1 MSHDDSTDEVAA
13 RLAALIEALP
23 DAIFFKDGDGCWR
36 LLNSAALRLFG
47 LAGKAWE
54 GKTDLELAL
63 LYPDLAEAYA
73 ACHRADEQAWTSGSR
88 FDTTEYLHDPHSG
101 ELHTFEVTKLPLFHP
116 DGSRRGLLA
125 IGHDITPHIRIE
137 EAERRQRAS
146 LRRLSEIAT
155 FSRQPL
161 VEQFRQALTIG
172 AVHLGLEFGIVSE
185 IQGDSYRIVSQI
197 SPPDT
202 LADNQTFSL
211 GDTYCGGTVQQG
223 GVVAI
228 EHVGNSDDRG
238 HPCYRTSHLD
248 AYIAAPVIVDDKVF
262 GTVNFSTARRYG
274 RKFDDGDREFVQLL
288 ARWVG
293 SAIERDRMG
302 RRLADS
308 EGQLRTII
316 ETEPECV
323 KLMAADGTLL
333 QMNRA
338 GLDMLGADS
347 ADEVIGKSVPHMILP
362 EYRREFDELTRR
374 VFYGDSGRLEFEII
388 NLKGVH
394 LWLETTAAPLRGAN
408 NDITA
413 LLSVTRDVTE
423 RKSAELALQA
433 SEQRFR
439 SIMDSNPVGMAI
451 VSLHGIF
458 LRVNDALCNITG
470 YSHDEL
476 EHLTFNDITHPDDV
490 PRQRDDVLRLI
501 NGEIA
506 TYQLEKR
513 YQHKDGHLVWVQVNA
528 SLVHDQDG
536 QPFYVIGQVEDISN
550 KKRAELALQESEEK
564 FRGMFELS
572 PIGIALNDLS
582 SGRYIE
588 ANPSLLISTGY
599 TAQELYALRY
609 QDLTSAEYGMQDQE
623 QLARLRKSGRYG
635 PYEKE
640 YIRKDG
646 TRYPV
651 LLSGVRINDGPD
663 RDMILSVVQ
672 DISERKA
679 AEAEI
684 HRLAFYDPLT
694 RLANR
699 RLLLDRIRQAFH
711 AGARRETY
719 GAVLFID
726 LDNFKLLNDTMG
738 HDAGDQLLI
747 EMAQRLLSCV
757 RADDTVARLGGDEFV
772 VMLKH
777 LNHEVTHA
785 AAHAKRVAEKIR
797 TTLNDPVLFAGHQ
810 YQTTPSIGVS
820 LFHGTDQTADELLKH
835 ADVALYCAKNAGRNR
850 VCFFDPSMQEA
861 LDSRAELEADL
872 WEALR
877 EGQFSLFYQLQVGC
891 NDHVH
896 CAEGLLR
903 WSCPKRG
910 LVGPNDFIPLAEET
924 GLIVPIGYWVL
935 ETACKQLKAWEAG
948 AVTRH
953 IQISVNISSRQFH
966 QPDFVEQVR
975 SLVEN
980 TGIAPARLK
989 LELTESIVFKDI
1001 EDTVEKMRALKA
1013 IGVGLSMDD
1022 FGTGFSSLSYLVQL
1036 PFEQLKIDQSFV
1048 HNMTATPANSI
1059 VVETIINLARNLGLD
1074 VIAEGVETEEQH
1086 ALLTRHGCPSF
1097 QGFLFGHPVPAAE
1110 FEKMLSV
1117 RDEITVPK

>member
-1 MSHDDSTDEVAA
+1 MRLGRVGGEPGVTPGAVGPGESRRIRAPRMRRAFE
-13 RLAALIEALP
+13 RLAAHLTET
-23 DAIFFKDGDGCWR
+23 WT
-36 LLNSAALRLFG
+36 
-47 LAGKAWE
+47 LAT
-54 GKTDLELAL
+54 TDLLTQVL
-63 LYPDLAEAYA
+63 N
-73 ACHRADEQAWTSGSR
+73 
-88 FDTTEYLHDPHSG
+88 
-101 ELHTFEVTKLPLFHP
+101 
-116 DGSRRGLLA
+116 
-125 IGHDITPHIRIE
+125 
-137 EAERRQRAS
+137 
-146 LRRLSEIAT
+146 
-155 FSRQPL
+155 
-161 VEQFRQALTIG
+161 RQALLI
-172 AVHLGLEFGIVSE
+172 
-185 IQGDSYRIVSQI
+185 R
-197 SPPDT
+197 
-202 LADNQTFSL
+202 
-211 GDTYCGGTVQQG
+211 
-223 GVVAI
+223 
-228 EHVGNSDDRG
+228 
-238 HPCYRTSHLD
+238 LD
-248 AYIAAPVIVDDKVF
+248 EELQRAA
-262 GTVNFSTARRYG
+262 RYG
-274 RKFDDGDREFVQLL
+274 RQLSIIL
-288 ARWVG
+288 LDLDHFKVVNDSLGHAVG
-293 SAIERDRMG
+293 
-302 RRLADS
+302 
-308 EGQLRTII
+308 
-316 ETEPECV
+316 
-323 KLMAADGTLL
+323 
-333 QMNRA
+333 
-338 GLDMLGADS
+338 
-347 ADEVIGKSVPHMILP
+347 
-362 EYRREFDELTRR
+362 DEL
-374 VFYGDSGRLEFEII
+374 
-388 NLKGVH
+388 LKAV
-394 LWLETTAAPLRGAN
+394 ADILRG
-408 NDITA
+408 
-413 LLSVTRDVTE
+413 
-423 RKSAELALQA
+423 
-433 SEQRFR
+433 
-439 SIMDSNPVGMAI
+439 
-451 VSLHGIF
+451 
-458 LRVNDALCNITG
+458 
-470 YSHDEL
+470 
-476 EHLTFNDITHPDDV
+476 
-490 PRQRDDVLRLI
+490 
-501 NGEIA
+501 
-506 TYQLEKR
+506 
-513 YQHKDGHLVWVQVNA
+513 
-528 SLVHDQDG
+528 
-536 QPFYVIGQVEDISN
+536 
-550 KKRAELALQESEEK
+550 
-564 FRGMFELS
+564 
-572 PIGIALNDLS
+572 
-582 SGRYIE
+582 
-588 ANPSLLISTGY
+588 
-599 TAQELYALRY
+599 
-609 QDLTSAEYGMQDQE
+609 
-623 QLARLRKSGRYG
+623 
-635 PYEKE
+635 
-640 YIRKDG
+640 
-646 TRYPV
+646 
-651 LLSGVRINDGPD
+651 
-663 RDMILSVVQ
+663 
-672 DISERKA
+672 
-679 AEAEI
+679 
-684 HRLAFYDPLT
+684 
-694 RLANR
+694 
-699 RLLLDRIRQAFH
+699 
-711 AGARRETY
+711 
-719 GAVLFID
+719 
-726 LDNFKLLNDTMG
+726 
-738 HDAGDQLLI
+738 
-747 EMAQRLLSCV
+747 CV
-757 RADDTVARLGGDEFV
+757 RESDTVARLGGDEFV